1 MKAMVL
7 ERIEEGSE
15 LRLADVPEPAVG
27 PGQVAVAVRAASVNR
42 ADLLQRAGNYLP
54 GGNPEVIRAGLD
66 AAGPVVALGEG
77 VKTVAVGQRVMA
89 MAPGGQ
95 AERVVVDEAMV
106 VPLPEDWS
114 EAEGAAAIVAL
125 MTADNALVTAARL
138 SEGESVLVHG
148 ATSGVGLQTVRLAR
162 FLGAG
167 TLVATT
173 RSARGVNLLHDLGA
187 DQVIDVSRLDFPS
200 EVSRIS
206 GDHGIDVVI
215 DHVGG
220 PYLGGNLHCLAV
232 KGRLIS
238 VGRLGGSAGTLDME
252 TVALKRLEIIGVTF
266 RTREADEKAA
276 IAAGV
281 RSLLNTAGASE
292 ALRPIIDRTLPW
304 TRAEKAYEVME
315 RNAHLGKMVLEVG
328 PAT

>member
-7 ERIEEGSE
+7 ERVEGGSE

-27 PGQVAVAVRAASVNR
+27 PRQVAVAVRAASVNR
-42 ADLLQRAGNYLP
+42 ADLLQRAGSYLP
-54 GGNPEVIRAGLD
+54 GGNPDVVRAGLD
-66 AAGPVVALGEG
+66 AAGQVVAVGEG
-77 VKTVAVGQRVMA
+77 VQTVAVGQRVMA
-89 MAPGGQ
+89 MAPGGL

-125 MTADNALVTAARL
+125 MTADNALVTAGRL
-138 SEGESVLVHG
+138 REGESVLVHG
-148 ATSGVGLQTVRLAR
+148 ATSGVGLQTVRLAS
-162 FLGAG
+162 FLRAG
-167 TLVATT
+167 SVIATT
-173 RSARGVNLLHDLGA
+173 RSARGVNLLHELGA
-187 DQVIDVSRLDFPS
+187 DHVVDVSRVDFAFA
-200 EVSRIS
+200 VSQFN
-206 GDHGIDVVI
+206 GDHGIDVLI

-232 KGRLIS
+232 KGRLVS
-238 VGRLGGSAGTLDME
+238 VGRLGGSTGTLDME

-266 RTREADEKAA
+266 RTREPEEKAA

-281 RSLLNTAGASE
+281 RSLLNTLGASE

-315 RNAHLGKMVLEVG
+315 RNAHLGKIVLEVG